1 LSPQRCRDA
10 ELRALEARVSAE
22 FREMPGLVLTVGQAA
37 RLFGLE
43 IPRCE
48 RVLSALV
55 GRGVLATDGRAF
67 ARADTGARCA

>member
-1 LSPQRCRDA
+1 LSPQRCSDA
-10 ELRALEARVSAE
+10 EQRALEARVSAE

-48 RVLSALV
+48 RVLGALV

>member
-1 LSPQRCRDA
+1 
-10 ELRALEARVSAE
+10 
-22 FREMPGLVLTVGQAA
+22 MPGLVLTVGQAA